1 MQYVPPY
8 SVGEVLFLSVGAVFA
23 YGVYTVVQ
31 NTIAPLICDLRF
43 DDTGLRVVLFRTIPV
58 HTIPYA
64 QIASAEATTQLR
76 FMFGPNIG
84 GGSESSLA
92 NRTKP
97 LVVIRRRDRRGTLVI
112 TPRDRDAF
120 LRELH
125 ARMASAQHQQ
135 HQPRD

>member
-31 NTIAPLICDLRF
+31 NT
-43 DDTGLRVVLFRTIPV
+43 
-58 HTIPYA
+58 
-64 QIASAEATTQLR
+64 EATTQLR